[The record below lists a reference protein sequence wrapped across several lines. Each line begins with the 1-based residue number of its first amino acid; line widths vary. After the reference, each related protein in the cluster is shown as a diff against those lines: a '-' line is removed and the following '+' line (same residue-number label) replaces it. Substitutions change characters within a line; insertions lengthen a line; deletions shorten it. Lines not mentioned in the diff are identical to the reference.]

1 MIWLISLLMHPG
13 YHFLEGWMFKEE
25 TLGADVKR
33 WNDYLGPDP
42 GSDMTCNYTI
52 FLGKLLKCSVPNL
65 PVYKK
70 V

>member
-1 MIWLISLLMHPG
+1 
-13 YHFLEGWMFKEE
+13 MFKEE

-52 FLGKLLKCSVPNL
+52 FLGKLLKCSVPSL